1 MTSHLGIGTRIRVRL
16 HTVLTKGFLILFL
29 YWKSSFTSKA
39 QGYFLK
45 THTSS
50 RLWYHRFTEKNI
62 LRIYPNG
69 TRINSSNYDPV
80 NAWRLE
86 SWCSDGCIQHA
97 GPGEAA
103 ACSISARRAGDLA
116 GGRRTGLNT
125 AAMLRQG
132 RHAEVSRIRT
142 RRGCGG

>member
-50 RLWYHRFTEKNI
+50 RLWYHSKCLETGVMV
-62 LRIYPNG
+62 LRWLHS
-69 TRINSSNYDPV
+69 T
-80 NAWRLE
+80 
-86 SWCSDGCIQHA
+86 C
-97 GPGEAA
+97 
-103 ACSISARRAGDLA
+103 
-116 GGRRTGLNT
+116 
-125 AAMLRQG
+125 
-132 RHAEVSRIRT
+132 RT
-142 RRGCGG
+142 RRGCGLFDKRATSG